1 MKVGFLGPKGSFTY
15 MASHLTFPQA
25 ELVPLASITSLIK
38 EYEAGLLDYAV
49 VPLEN
54 SIEGSVHQTVDYLF
68 HQGDLKTVAELV
80 LPIRQQLMVKGQVKD
95 IEKIY
100 SHPQALAQSE
110 KFIQENYPKASLEI
124 TESTALAA
132 KYVSENPGLKIAA
145 IAPKLSA
152 RTYGLEIIARD
163 IQEMED
169 NNTRFWVLG
178 DQAPEFELASSEVK
192 SSIAFTLPNNNP
204 GALYQVLKIFA
215 DKKINLSKIE
225 SRPLKTVLG
234 EYFFL
239 IDFISQK
246 EEADQVIGAISQ
258 GGARVKDLGS
268 YQVYNLSMDNLL

>member
-15 MASHLTFPQA
+15 MASHLTFPQEDLIA
-25 ELVPLASITSLIK
+25 QASITSLIK
-38 EYEAGLLDYAV
+38 EYEEGLLDYAV

-54 SIEGSVHQTVDYLF
+54 SIEGSVHQTVDYLY

-80 LPIRQQLMVKGQVKD
+80 LPIRQQLMVKGQVVE

-110 KFIQENYPKASLEI
+110 KFIQENYPAASLEI

-132 KYVSENPGLKIAA
+132 KYVSENPGKNIAA

-152 RTYGLEIIARD
+152 RTYGLEIVAED

-169 NNTRFWVLG
+169 NNTRFWILG
-178 DQAPEFELASSEVK
+178 RKDLNLDLINNEIK

-204 GALYQVLKIFA
+204 GALYQVLKVFA

-239 IDFISQK
+239 IDFISDK
-246 EEADQVIGAISQ
+246 TEADQVIEGIRLAGSQ
-258 GGARVKDLGS
+258 VKDLGS
-268 YQVYNLSMDNLL
+268 YKVYNLSMDNLL